1 LQAVN
6 FIFLV
11 AIHRWRS
18 TSVDAV
24 FQLNDSEIIES
35 QVNGELTREVVLSLE
50 MAFGISPDQLTV
62 VFEGQ
67 KSAVLKLSA
76 MLVNY
81 SRLLITVAPTSSAII
96 GTYSFGLQ
104 RRIGSDHITLIE
116 LKAILPS
123 VFYDSSTVGLTRIS
137 FKLWT
142 C

>member
-1 LQAVN
+1 M
-6 FIFLV
+6 
-11 AIHRWRS
+11 
-18 TSVDAV
+18 